1 MDFFVAFLWRWS
13 SWSSRS
19 LLRQALA
26 VFHRTSGNLWDNLW
40 DTLWAVWTTGVTQES
55 ERVMHSNA
63 EICTTFLLELSQL
76 HRSHEIYCFT
86 WKTILVKV
94 RVVSGQ
100 AMLPLKLDH
109 WFSDKLPFHGLLH
122 SLTISSK
129 RCHAALLSTFI
140 VPSLWPERVLCQW
153 RLSPWLIYS
162 GMIWLELCN
171 TLHYFAAC
179 HALSDF
185 LIISNLGTC
194 DLITWGRATL
204 LRLHAVCNPAGWT
217 SPGSTVKCGAG
228 NDAPKQPA
236 VLIWTTVLGW
246 RESPPYHVAGIFK
259 PQTKQRPRLSSLSE
273 YSTSEPKSCSTNCES
288 KLCVWTHPKK
298 YWIWP
303 FWGEAQ

>member
-1 MDFFVAFLWRWS
+1 MWTNWPGSSNSVHWQINRLSQVLFLRKPRVSGYRRIGHLSMDFFVAFLWRWS

-129 RCHAALLSTFI
+129 RCHAALLSTCI

-153 RLSPWLIYS
+153 RLSSWLIYS
-162 GMIWLELCN
+162 GMIR
-171 TLHYFAAC
+171 TLQYFALFC
-179 HALSDF
+179 SMSCTIWLSDH
-185 LIISNLGTC
+185 LKLRNIRPHHLRPSN
-194 DLITWGRATL
+194 
-204 LRLHAVCNPAGWT
+204 
-217 SPGSTVKCGAG
+217 
-228 NDAPKQPA
+228 
-236 VLIWTTVLGW
+236 
-246 RESPPYHVAGIFK
+246 
-259 PQTKQRPRLSSLSE
+259 SS
-273 YSTSEPKSCSTNCES
+273 
-288 KLCVWTHPKK
+288 
-298 YWIWP
+298 
-303 FWGEAQ
+303 

>member
-1 MDFFVAFLWRWS
+1 MHYI
-13 SWSSRS
+13 S
-19 LLRQALA
+19 LGKTQPATP
-26 VFHRTSGNLWDNLW
+26 VTWD
-40 DTLWAVWTTGVTQES
+40 
-55 ERVMHSNA
+55 
-63 EICTTFLLELSQL
+63 LLL
-76 HRSHEIYCFT
+76 HLKDN
-86 WKTILVKV
+86 WWML
-94 RVVSGQ
+94 VVSGQ

-129 RCHAALLSTFI
+129 RCHALALLSTFI

-153 RLSPWLIYS
+153 RLSPWFIYS

-171 TLHYFAAC
+171 TLHYLAAC

-228 NDAPKQPA
+228 NGYFFFPNGAM
-236 VLIWTTVLGW
+236 
-246 RESPPYHVAGIFK
+246 
-259 PQTKQRPRLSSLSE
+259 
-273 YSTSEPKSCSTNCES
+273 
-288 KLCVWTHPKK
+288 HPNN
-298 YWIWP
+298 
-303 FWGEAQ
+303 